1 MSVLH
6 SAICQCSRSYK
17 FVLYLSC
24 CLFSSFKQE
33 KEVIEYIASE
43 IGVNASEIVVP
54 EFICSTCFNFLREQ
68 FFGIFL
74 TEK

>member
-1 MSVLH
+1 M
-6 SAICQCSRSYK
+6 
-17 FVLYLSC
+17 
-24 CLFSSFKQE
+24 
-33 KEVIEYIASE
+33 IEYIASE

-74 TEK
+74 AEK